1 MALNQILLLTY
12 FTGHRIAIRPSL
24 LLVISINLQQQQ
36 LRLLRLPI
44 PVARC
49 CSIRPMSCAL
59 SILRSRGAEEQ
70 FPCPQQSA
78 ISDDR
83 YIMNP
88 HSRRAATIY
97 GRHQRPFESVY
108 TLTAAPF
115 AIIIKHWAKASRGT
129 HRTPTWKWTHHVAII
144 ELRCANCDCAIYI
157 CSSCTPMGIFDNL
170 KFIHQQVTVIMYSY
184 RK

>member
-1 MALNQILLLTY
+1 MALNHILLLTY

-129 HRTPTWKWTHHVAII
+129 HRTPTYTMSLSSSYAVQTATA
-144 ELRCANCDCAIYI
+144 RYIYI
-157 CSSCTPMGIFDNL
+157 YVALVRLWGFLIILNL
-170 KFIHQQVTVIMYSY
+170 FTNKWQ
-184 RK
+184 